1 MSLKDQLLKS
11 GAVNKKKAKQIQH
24 QGKSKKNKLAEQLEI
39 EKRRKEIEQKELEQK
54 QRDQELNQARNQE
67 AEQKAIQ
74 AQIRQLVEV
83 NRQYK
88 SEKGAEEIS
97 FSFVDADKVKNIY
110 VSEKIQRH
118 LSQGLLVIA
127 KFDQGYE
134 LVPAKVAER
143 IAMRDESKIIKIA
156 DADLVQSDEDDP
168 YADYEIPDDLMW

>member
-24 QGKSKKNKLAEQLEI
+24 QAKSKKNKQAEQLEA

-54 QRDQELNQARNQE
+54 QRDQELNLAKNQE

-74 AQIRQLVEV
+74 AQIVQLIEV
-83 NRQYK
+83 NRQQK
-88 SEKGAEEIS
+88 CEKDAEELAY
-97 FSFVDADKVKNIY
+97 SFVDDAKVKQLY

-143 IAMRDESKIIKIA
+143 IAMRDESKIITIA